1 MSNVEKQ
8 NAAGDVPV
16 PVVTFSRWIYAVT
29 LALSLVF
36 QFSYGVTILLA
47 LLLPGLLFGKRWNL
61 IGRVGKMLLKK
72 RLSGSESEDAK
83 LIQFNNWLLVI
94 MLLTAQTAF
103 LAGLNLAA
111 WIIVAAVI
119 GVTGVALSGFC
130 VGCFFYYH
138 FKLYRYKFSINN

>member
-1 MSNVEKQ
+1 MSNIEKQ
-8 NAAGDVPV
+8 NGREGVPL

-36 QFSYGVTILLA
+36 QFSYGVTVLLL
-47 LLLPGLLFGKRWNL
+47 LLLPGLLFGKKWNL
-61 IGRVGKMLLKK
+61 IGQIGKKLLK
-72 RLSGSESEDAK
+72 RRIPGSEIEDAK

-94 MLLTAQTAF
+94 MLLAAQTAF
-103 LAGLNLAA
+103 LAGLNIAA
-111 WIIVAAVI
+111 WIIVTAVI

-138 FKLYRYKFSINN
+138 FKLYRYRFSINN